1 MKKIAF
7 LAVLFSA
14 SLSTAF
20 AADYVI
26 DGTGAGMHSSISF
39 KASHIGISSLW
50 GRFNNITGTMSYDA
64 DNIEASTIAVNID
77 PASIDTNHEARDTH
91 LRTSDYLNVEAQ
103 PNASFTSTSVED
115 LGNGRVKVNGT
126 FNLHG
131 ITKNISFEAVRTG
144 EGETPFGDYRVGFE
158 GEMMLDTGEFGI
170 NGGVISLVLAIEGVR
185 Q

>member
-7 LAVLFSA
+7 LAVLFTA

-20 AADYVI
+20 ADDYVI
-26 DGTGAGMHSSISF
+26 DGSGAGMHSSITF

-50 GRFNNITGTMSYDA
+50 GRFNNITGNMSYDA
-64 DNIEASTIAVNID
+64 DNIAASTIAVNID
-77 PASIDTNHEARDTH
+77 PASVDTNHEARDTH

-103 PNASFTSTSVED
+103 PSASFTSTSVED
-115 LGNGRVKVNGT
+115 LGDGRVKINGT

-131 ITKNISFEAVRTG
+131 ITKDINFEAVRTG

-158 GEMMLDTGEFGI
+158 GEMMLDTSEYGI
-170 NGGVISLVLAIEGVR
+170 NGGMLSLILAIEGIR